1 MDRLDAMRV
10 FVAVAEQQG
19 FSAAA
24 RQLRQSPPAITRA
37 VAALERRLGARLL
50 HRTTR
55 IVRLTDAG
63 ARFLADSRRILGE
76 LEEAEA
82 SASGAHREP
91 RGLLSITAPA
101 MFGRLHV
108 APIVLAFL
116 ARYPRIQ
123 ARTLLLDR
131 VVDLH
136 EEGIDVA
143 VRIAHL
149 PDSGLAAIRV
159 GSIRRVVCASPAYLA
174 RHGMPR
180 TPADLARHDLI
191 AFSADQPPAP
201 WSFTGARIAPA
212 ARLIVN
218 SAEVAV
224 AAAAAGRG
232 LTRVLSYQIAPELRA
247 RKLRIVLAE
256 FEQPALPIHLVHRE
270 GRNASARVRAFV
282 DFTAQRLRADKA
294 LARLAQLSPSS

>member
-1 MDRLDAMRV
+1 MDRVDAMRV
-10 FVAVAEQQG
+10 FVAVAEHRG
-19 FSAAA
+19 FSAAG
-24 RQLRQSPPAITRA
+24 RRLRLSPPAITRA
-37 VAALERRLGARLL
+37 IAALERRLGARLL

-55 IVRLTDAG
+55 IVRLTEAG
-63 ARFLADSRRILGE
+63 GRFLADCHRILAE

-82 SASGAHREP
+82 SAAGSHREP
-91 RGLLSITAPA
+91 RGLISITAPA
-101 MFGRLHV
+101 MFGRVHV

-131 VVDLH
+131 VVDLY
-136 EEGIDVA
+136 EEGLDVA

-149 PDSGLAAIRV
+149 PDSGLAAVRV
-159 GSIRRVVCASPAYLA
+159 GSIRRVVCAAPDYLA
-174 RHGMPR
+174 RHGTPR
-180 TPADLARHDLI
+180 TPADLAKHDLI
-191 AFSADQPPAP
+191 AFSADQPPTP
-201 WSFTGARIAPA
+201 WSFSTARIQPT
-212 ARLIVN
+212 ARLTVN

-224 AAAAAGRG
+224 AAAVAGRG

-247 RKLRIVLAE
+247 RKLRIVLADL
-256 FEQPALPIHLVHRE
+256 EQPALPIHLVHRE

-282 DFTAQRLRADKA
+282 DFAAARLRADKA